1 MLFVFCVEKGNFLSN
16 MNEKENTFRRLTEE
30 PLQHDITADEIV
42 EIINILNDDEK
53 FEKKLVWAR
62 LQQSD
67 EEAA

>member
-1 MLFVFCVEKGNFLSN
+1 